1 MTSEVKSLWN
11 ASISLEVSLLQTAAG
26 MLIITSPSFLII
38 LPSLWKTRWPGNPL
52 ACCRKQ
58 NGVCSVSFC
67 TRLSSVSVFSV
78 CTHACCQSN
87 SWVEAFLFFPMTL
100 IQVLISALQ
109 HPLGLDAPLSH
120 LVQIGGF
127 HWRPSGHKLASEPR
141 GHGCSLCSSVKWP
154 SHVVWLPRLIWTI
167 LHLSKLHQIGLFW
180 SRLHGA
186 RWLCG
191 SVACPCEVNERGA
204 AAGRKRRALNQN
216 RKTAQIFMENT
227 FLHAAD
233 FHVSLSVLNFSSL
246 LPSFKISH
254 IRFHRSVMK

>member
-1 MTSEVKSLWN
+1 MTSEFKSLRN
-11 ASISLEVSLLQTAAG
+11 ASISLEVSLLQTATGGGADYYFTF
-26 MLIITSPSFLII
+26 ISHHTPIAAEDAVT
-38 LPSLWKTRWPGNPL
+38 
-52 ACCRKQ
+52 CRKQ

-87 SWVEAFLFFPMTL
+87 SWVEAFLFFPLTL
-100 IQVLISALQ
+100 IWVLISALQ
-109 HPLGLDAPLSH
+109 HPLGLDAPLAHISF

-127 HWRPSGHKLASEPR
+127 HCRPSGHKLASEPR
-141 GHGCSLCSSVKWP
+141 GHGCSLCFSVKWP
-154 SHVVWLPRLIWTI
+154 SHVVWLPRLIWTV

-180 SRLHGA
+180 SRLHRA

-204 AAGRKRRALNQN
+204 AAERKRRALNQN

-233 FHVSLSVLNFSSL
+233 FHVSLSVLTFSSL

-254 IRFHRSVMK
+254 IRFHRLVIK